1 MSNNP
6 LLIQSLAT
14 DHVAKL
20 RLHGVSGSKAH
31 RALTPKALG
40 TIRTRSGWLL
50 VGLGLRLV
58 MPNGRATNRLANPA
72 GH

>member
-1 MSNNP
+1 MPNNP
-6 LLIQSLAT
+6 QLIQSLAT
-14 DHVAKL
+14 DHIAKL
-20 RLHGVSGSKAH
+20 RRHDVSSKDR

-40 TIRTRSGWLL
+40 AIRTRSGWLL

>member
-1 MSNNP
+1 MSNNSQ
-6 LLIQSLAT
+6 LIQGLAT
-14 DHVAKL
+14 DHVTHL
-20 RLHGVSGSKAH
+20 RVRGVSNTRR
-31 RALTPKALG
+31 RATTPKIFDAV
-40 TIRTRSGWLL
+40 RTRSGWLL

>member
-1 MSNNP
+1 MPNNP
-6 LLIQSLAT
+6 QLIQSLAT

-20 RLHGVSGSKAH
+20 RCHRVGSKD
-31 RALTPKALG
+31 RRPLTSKALG
-40 TIRTRSGWLL
+40 AIRTRSGWLL

>member
-6 LLIQSLAT
+6 QLIQSLAT
-14 DHVAKL
+14 DHVAHL
-20 RLHGVSGSKAH
+20 RVHGVSATGR
-31 RALTPKALG
+31 RAATPKVVGA
-40 TIRTRSGWLL
+40 IRTRSGWLL